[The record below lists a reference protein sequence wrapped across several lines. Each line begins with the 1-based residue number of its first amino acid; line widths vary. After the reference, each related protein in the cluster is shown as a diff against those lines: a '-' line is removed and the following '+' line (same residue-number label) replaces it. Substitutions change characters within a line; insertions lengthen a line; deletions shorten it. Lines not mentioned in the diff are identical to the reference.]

1 MQKILVALIAIS
13 ALTAVGCATPAFG
26 GAAPA
31 ESMTLSNG
39 LKIILK
45 NQPYGG
51 LVALELWVGAGSADE
66 DPGQAG
72 IAHVVEHIMFRGS
85 AGQGQTK
92 LAGQI
97 ESLGAR
103 VNAFT
108 SRDHTLFHIVL
119 PSRQLI
125 RGLQLLAQMI
135 RLPPPAQGQLPN
147 EIQVVLQEWKQGQD
161 DPSSRATVALFKSV
175 YGDHPYGRP
184 ILGTPD
190 TLKRITWR
198 DIHSFYDS
206 WYVANNMNLFVVGN
220 FAVGSAKS
228 EIERLFTAIRQAPL
242 PSRIRPDLIDQPR
255 SRMNVTKTS
264 VRHGHLMLGFP
275 IPPGSDPQTLPLDV
289 LAFILGRGESSRL
302 ARSLKS
308 EQRLVNSISAYASI
322 RKGPGIFIVRA
333 ETETD
338 KALPALRAILEEVYR
353 LREHSVEP
361 FELNRAVANFNRFF
375 FESKE
380 TVQRHARQLGR
391 FQRRYGTP
399 NYETSYLNALRAI
412 NPENLKTVAQQF
424 LKTAKLSVSLII
436 PERITLELD
445 DLGLEQMSLQAE
457 SQFRPIHPPA
467 QDRIIGATLE
477 NGLRVVIQENSKL
490 PLISI
495 HAAAPGG
502 ILAENDENNGIHNF
516 VISMLTKGTERLKG
530 PQLTRNVEQ
539 LAGTMSGSI
548 SHSAVNFSAT
558 FPEQELGQG
567 LELFLDALFYSS
579 FPEASL
585 EKTREEILRRIK
597 NEEERIRPRVTRLFY
612 QTLFAVHPYR
622 LSFLGRHDVI
632 AGISRQELL
641 DRYRQLFAPDRTVVA
656 IVGRV
661 NGEDILL
668 RIRARLNSLK
678 RHGAQFPSPHKESP
692 PVDKRVEK
700 RTIQAHQSHLVLGY
714 LAPSQREPDYFPM
727 KVAEVILSHI
737 GGRLFRALRDA
748 RGLAYAIRA
757 VTLENPFQGA
767 FAVYAA
773 TDPARVDETKEGI
786 LAELYKL
793 QQAEIPEA
801 ELDRAKNYLLGSFE
815 IRRQT
820 NMAMASDLALNE
832 LFGTAF
838 DPQTYRRGIQD
849 VSAADVQSFARNY
862 LI

>member
-1 MQKILVALIAIS
+1 V
-13 ALTAVGCATPAFG
+13 
-26 GAAPA
+26 
-31 ESMTLSNG
+31 
-39 LKIILK
+39 
-45 NQPYGG
+45 
-51 LVALELWVGAGSADE
+51 
-66 DPGQAG
+66 
-72 IAHVVEHIMFRGS
+72 
-85 AGQGQTK
+85 
-92 LAGQI
+92 
-97 ESLGAR
+97 
-103 VNAFT
+103 
-108 SRDHTLFHIVL
+108 
-119 PSRQLI
+119 
-125 RGLQLLAQMI
+125 
-135 RLPPPAQGQLPN
+135 
-147 EIQVVLQEWKQGQD
+147 
-161 DPSSRATVALFKSV
+161 
-175 YGDHPYGRP
+175 
-184 ILGTPD
+184 
-190 TLKRITWR
+190 
-198 DIHSFYDS
+198 
-206 WYVANNMNLFVVGN
+206 
-220 FAVGSAKS
+220 
-228 EIERLFTAIRQAPL
+228 
-242 PSRIRPDLIDQPR
+242 
-255 SRMNVTKTS
+255 
-264 VRHGHLMLGFP
+264 
-275 IPPGSDPQTLPLDV
+275 
-289 LAFILGRGESSRL
+289 
-302 ARSLKS
+302 
-308 EQRLVNSISAYASI
+308 
-322 RKGPGIFIVRA
+322 
-333 ETETD
+333 
-338 KALPALRAILEEVYR
+338 
-353 LREHSVEP
+353 
-361 FELNRAVANFNRFF
+361 
-375 FESKE
+375 
-380 TVQRHARQLGR
+380 
-391 FQRRYGTP
+391 
-399 NYETSYLNALRAI
+399 
-412 NPENLKTVAQQF
+412 
-424 LKTAKLSVSLII
+424 
-436 PERITLELD
+436 
-445 DLGLEQMSLQAE
+445 
-457 SQFRPIHPPA
+457 
-467 QDRIIGATLE
+467 
-477 NGLRVVIQENSKL
+477 
-490 PLISI
+490 
-495 HAAAPGG
+495 
-502 ILAENDENNGIHNF
+502 
-516 VISMLTKGTERLKG
+516 
-530 PQLTRNVEQ
+530 
-539 LAGTMSGSI
+539 SGSI

-558 FPEQELGQG
+558 FPGQALGQG

-622 LSFLGRHDVI
+622 LSLLGRHDVI

-757 VTLENPFQGA
+757 FTLENPFQGA

-849 VSAADVQSFARNY
+849 VSAADVQSFARKY
-862 LI
+862 LIPNRYTLAVLGP